1 MKKIFFTL
9 FKIFCI
15 LFFISIFFNS
25 VFGQKELIGEEAPL
39 FILKSINNEEISLK
53 NFRGKIVLL
62 DFFATWCGPC
72 RIEMQYLKKV
82 YDEYKEKDF
91 ILISIDLYEDIEK
104 VKDFINENGIEWIV
118 VIDRDGQ
125 ITKKYNI
132 QAIPTLILIDSKGI
146 IVDVYIGVTDENILK
161 NKIETLI
168 QTIITENIKTTQTP
182 IESTYYI
189 TITKNE
195 TLTLTAY
202 TTKTNILN
210 ITKYITITQTYSILE
225 WVNIQCF
232 IWLILIVFAIVVTLL
247 FIKRYKT

>member
-1 MKKIFFTL
+1 MKKAFFIL

-72 RIEMQYLKKV
+72 RMEMQYLKKV
-82 YDEYKEKDF
+82 YNEYKEKDF
-91 ILISIDLYEDIEK
+91 IIISIDLYEDIEK

-125 ITKKYNI
+125 VAKKYNI

-146 IVDVYIGVTDENILK
+146 IADVYIGVTDENILK

-168 QTIITENIKTTQTP
+168 QTIITETIETTQTP

-189 TITKNE
+189 TIIKNE
-195 TLTLTAY
+195 TLTLTVY
-202 TTKTNILN
+202 TTKTNILTF
-210 ITKYITITQTYSILE
+210 TKYITITQTYSILE
-225 WVNIQCF
+225 WVNIQWI
-232 IWLILIVFAIVVTLL
+232 IWLILFTIVVTLL
-247 FIKRYKT
+247 FIIKRYKHK